1 VGLRRSRSIAAGV
14 LLGIGACVLVAA
26 PAYAHTE
33 VEIEPARAGAAN
45 ARVTITAEAESN
57 DAGIRAVQVFL
68 PDGIA
73 PADVTLLSAPSGWK
87 LTTGADNYTVAGR
100 ALPVGTDA
108 RHRIRVRRLP
118 TDPVIYF
125 KVLVTYSDG
134 QVDRWIEL
142 PSGANPDPDNPA
154 PSVRLAG
161 GVGRTPTPPPTTAP
175 APTTAAAPPTA
186 AAVSPSPAS
195 ADASGG
201 GNGLLIGLI
210 VAALAVAAA
219 TGFILLRRR
228 RPT

>member
-1 VGLRRSRSIAAGV
+1 VGLRRSILAG
-14 LLGIGACVLVAA
+14 LGLGIGACVLVAA

-73 PADVTLLSAPSGWK
+73 PADVTLMSAPSGWK
-87 LTTGADNYTVAGR
+87 LTTGAGNYTVAGR

-108 RHRIRVRRLP
+108 RHRIRVRQLP

-134 QVDRWIEL
+134 QIDRWIEL

-154 PSVRLAG
+154 PSVKLAG
-161 GVGRTPTPPPTTAP
+161 GVSRTPTPPPTTAP
-175 APTTAAAPPTA
+175 APTTASSPTA
-186 AAVSPSPAS
+186 AAVSRSPAS

-201 GNGLLIGLI
+201 GNGLLIGVI